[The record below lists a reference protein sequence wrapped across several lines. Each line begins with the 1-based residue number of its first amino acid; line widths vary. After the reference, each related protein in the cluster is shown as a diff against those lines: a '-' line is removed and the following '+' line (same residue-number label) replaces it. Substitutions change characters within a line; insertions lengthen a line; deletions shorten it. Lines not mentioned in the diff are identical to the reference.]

1 MATYVITEACIGVKD
16 ATCVEVCPASCI
28 HTTPDAP
35 QYYIDPDVC
44 IACEQCFFVCP
55 VDAIFLDE
63 DVPEHLTRYLD
74 INADFFRNTKA
85 VAEPVSFEQA
95 MRIIE
100 GVKAYAG
107 SRGWGVSVSVVD
119 PKGDPIFRG
128 QTEGAAPE
136 TEQQALDK
144 AYTAANLQTA
154 THQFARAA
162 DAPTAIVPE
171 GFDEKRWVTVG
182 GGYCIFEGT
191 EGIGGVGVAGGPT
204 PQQDVACCQ
213 AGLEALRA
221 IAGHH

>member
-55 VDAIFLDE
+55 VDAIYLDV
-63 DVPEHLTRYLD
+63 DTPDHLKHYLD
-74 INADFFRNTKA
+74 INAEFFKNTKTAAAPISFPQA
-85 VAEPVSFEQA
+85 VQ
-95 MRIIE
+95 ILE
-100 GVKAYAG
+100 GVKAYANA
-107 SRGWGVSVSVVD
+107 RGFAVSIAVVD
-119 PKGDPIFRG
+119 PMGEPMITGRTD
-128 QTEGAAPE
+128 GAVPE
-136 TEQQALDK
+136 TDELALNK

-154 THQFARAA
+154 THQFARGG
-162 DAPTAIVPE
+162 DAPTATVPE
-171 GFDEKRWVTVG
+171 HFDENRRITIG

-191 EGIGGVGVAGGPT
+191 DARGGVGVAGGST
-204 PQQDVACCQ
+204 PQQDVACAQ

-221 IAGHH
+221 VAGHH